1 MQVTDVL
8 KFERRQFPR
17 LKAPS
22 FFRSPSIFGSR
33 SRISD
38 ISLGGFRVY
47 SDYNFKKGRR
57 LEIEIFV
64 SKEKSIEALV
74 RVVWIRKLPQG
85 STALYDVG
93 LEFIKLPHNAFH
105 DLIKS
110 VLADTLLWRD

>member
-1 MQVTDVL
+1 MQVMDVL

-22 FFRSPSIFGSR
+22 FFRSPSIFGPR

-47 SDYNFKKGRR
+47 SDDYFKNGRR
-57 LEIEIFV
+57 LEIEIFI

-74 RVVWIRKLPQG
+74 RVVWTRKLPQD
-85 STALYDVG
+85 STALYDIG

-110 VLADTLLWRD
+110 VLADTLLWRE